1 MNKLATRTDT
11 PQNLSAARTAEL
23 YALYARYYGGTSPE
37 LFARDLAEKDHILLL
52 EDEHGRTR
60 GFTTLKILPF
70 SHEGQTGR
78 ALFSG
83 DTIIDHRYWG
93 EQTLPLAWCELAGR
107 LKAQQPDTPLYW
119 LLIVKGDRTY
129 RYLNAFSKNYYPNRR
144 RPLRRTLPPRQRP
157 HPLPR
162 IARPPQ
168 KRMAQRKNRRQP
180 RSRLLPQ
187 PQPAPRRGRRAGLP
201 HPARARKPALLRP
214 ARLSRRTATGRAVNT
229 RPQSAARHT
238 NKVAA
243 PPRVHIEC
251 ALLEHSL

>member
-93 EQTLPLAWCELAGR
+93 KQTLPLAWCELAGR

-144 RPLRRTLPPRQRP
+144 RPTPPDIQR
-157 HPLPR
+157 LIDR
-162 IARPPQ
+162 LAAARFGAHYRPDSGLIRYPESQ
-168 KRMAQRKNRRQP
+168 GHLKSEWLNEKTAANP
-180 RSRLLPQ
+180 EAAYFRSRNPRHAEGDELVCLTLL
-187 PQPAPRRGRRAGLP
+187 APENLRSFALRGFLAGLQ
-201 HPARARKPALLRP
+201 RGAL
-214 ARLSRRTATGRAVNT
+214 
-229 RPQSAARHT
+229 
-238 NKVAA
+238 
-243 PPRVHIEC
+243 
-251 ALLEHSL
+251 